1 MDRKWSFLLNKCQ
14 RKKKLQHHF
23 FWLLCLWFH
32 LQIVYGLT
40 NAIWILFIERDL
52 YLYYHCQ
59 CSAIFVWAIL
69 WYQWPLEA
77 QQAWLDSVWNYFGF
91 LIKMSYWKNPH
102 MYVYTII
109 ALSECHQ
116 MVCPMA
122 QTVCLGYINLWQ
134 KPGLDIQ
141 LMRHLCFFHS
151 RLYLQK
157 PINGQ
162 KY

>member
-14 RKKKLQHHF
+14 RNKKKLQHHF

-77 QQAWLDSVWNYFGF
+77 RRLECVKLFGF
-91 LIKMSYWKNPH
+91 PHKNVALKKST
-102 MYVYTII
+102 YVCIVFVYTDYII
-109 ALSECHQ
+109 
-116 MVCPMA
+116 
-122 QTVCLGYINLWQ
+122 TLWFC
-134 KPGLDIQ
+134 KIVDDFKLIGII
-141 LMRHLCFFHS
+141 RVY
-151 RLYLQK
+151 RK
-157 PINGQ
+157 IE
-162 KY
+162 

>member
-1 MDRKWSFLLNKCQ
+1 MVIWIENEVSYWINAKE
-14 RKKKLQHHF
+14 KKLQHHF

-77 QQAWLDSVWNYFGF
+77 QQAWLDSVWNYLGF

-109 ALSECHQ
+109 ALAECHQ
-116 MVCPMA
+116 MACPMA
-122 QTVCLGYINLWQ
+122 QTVCLGFINT
-134 KPGLDIQ
+134 
-141 LMRHLCFFHS
+141 S
-151 RLYLQK
+151 RWNRSL
-157 PINGQ
+157 GQ
-162 KY
+162 KNEPNQNCPNY